1 MVYNVNT
8 FTIHESLFQ
17 NFIKMLP
24 AIYQNKTKVLKK
36 KFEFQ
41 VQVQFPGS
49 RFRFQVQL

>member
-8 FTIHESLFQ
+8 FTIHESIFQ

-24 AIYQNKTKVLKK
+24 AIYQNKTKVLGK
-36 KFEFQ
+36 KFKFQ